1 MMMTLVNHALWI
13 IVLSGYLKLVN
24 AGDLVATIE
33 IVEDVADLIEENCLH
48 LENQVKS
55 CLQQSGINYLTVDG
69 LLDLFTTRNENV
81 VPFSHL
87 MTHHQQLSYYGKH
100 YNLIVSFEDY
110 IANIICYQCIV
121 MLGSPLNC
129 FKGITHC

>member
-1 MMMTLVNHALWI
+1 M
-13 IVLSGYLKLVN
+13 N
-24 AGDLVATIE
+24 AGDLQDTRVATIG
-33 IVEDVADLIEENCLH
+33 IVEDVADLIKEICLH

-87 MTHHQQLSYYGKH
+87 MTHHQQLSYYRKH
-100 YNLIVSFEDY
+100 YNLIEHY
-110 IANIICYQCIV
+110 IANIICYVYCNVRRPIE
-121 MLGSPLNC
+121 L
-129 FKGITHC
+129 F